1 MSKVNIDINTEDL
14 EKILDQLSGK
24 EMMTAQ
30 RRALSRAG
38 RLLYKA
44 TKQNAAS

>member
-14 EKILDQLSGK
+14 EKVLDQLSGK

-30 RRALSRAG
+30 RAHIVEYYIYPS
-38 RLLYKA
+38 K
-44 TKQNAAS
+44 